1 MAKAPKTPATKPAK
15 KRVQRPRRL
24 QQPKITLTEE
34 QVVKPRTMLKDE
46 NGLTPLERIFVKEY
60 LGAGFNATEAM
71 RRTGSKSKNPG
82 LDGHM
87 LLKKPKVAA
96 AVLAAME
103 ERERVAG
110 VNAERLLREIHD
122 IALVDPADLFDP
134 ETGALLPLNE
144 MPTAA
149 RRAICAIDVEELF
162 ERDGSDRVRI
172 GRIKKIRLV
181 SKEGMITLAGKHLAM
196 FQDRVKV
203 DADVSY
209 TIVTGVPDASSDA
222 K

>member
-1 MAKAPKTPATKPAK
+1 MAKASSTPTKQPAK

-24 QQPKITLTEE
+24 QQPKITLPPEK
-34 QVVKPRTMLKDE
+34 VVKPRASLKDE
-46 NGLTPLERIFVKEY
+46 FGCTPLERIFVKEY
-60 LGAGFNATEAM
+60 IAASFNAAEAW
-71 RRTGSKSKNPG
+71 RRTGSKSSDPAR
-82 LDGHM
+82 DGHHCAR
-87 LLKKPKVAA
+87 KPHVAA
-96 AVLAAME
+96 AIVAAME
-103 ERERVAG
+103 ERERAAG
-110 VNAERLLREIHD
+110 INAERLLREIHD

-162 ERDGSDRVRI
+162 ERDGTERVRI

-203 DADVSY
+203 DADVAY
-209 TIVTGVPDASSDA
+209 TIVTGVPDEQPKA
-222 K
+222 